1 MKSSQ
6 NNQIKAITFKDIFYT
21 KETLS
26 FTGFGKS
33 KSVAKNKTTSSSLYF
48 ELSKF
53 DEKDEDFDFYKY
65 LSKIPHA
72 KKSEKPITEAKK
84 YENKDKE
91 LNSKELQNRFNE
103 IKKSISVE
111 VLTYKVRKELYKHV
125 ESERT
130 TLINGY

>member
-53 DEKDEDFDFYKY
+53 DEKDEDFDFYQY
-65 LSKIPHA
+65 LLKIPNA
-72 KKSEKPITEAKK
+72 EASKKKSTEAKN
-84 YENKDKE
+84 YENKDSE

-125 ESERT
+125 ESERA